1 MPVKL
6 FPPGILQERVT
17 ANVINPGTSGSPHAR
32 LSELSIYRTNSTDYQ
47 VFRPP
52 SALFKRS
59 ASLLVHN
66 GKLIN
71 VHHKIALGISDVHI
85 QPVADSRRGTV
96 LYLFTVYKPVR
107 TLFLTTFVV
116 VYQIKVFDEALI
128 VQFHTSKV
136 QRMIGPLVAIV
147 INGDGNSLSGLQC
160 SLYFCVKDFLCD
172 IIPVAYQ

>member
-71 VHHKIALGISDVHI
+71 VHHKIALGI
-85 QPVADSRRGTV
+85 
-96 LYLFTVYKPVR
+96 
-107 TLFLTTFVV
+107 
-116 VYQIKVFDEALI
+116 
-128 VQFHTSKV
+128 
-136 QRMIGPLVAIV
+136 
-147 INGDGNSLSGLQC
+147 N
-160 SLYFCVKDFLCD
+160 
-172 IIPVAYQ
+172 

>member
-71 VHHKIALGISDVHI
+71 VHHKIALGISDV
-85 QPVADSRRGTV
+85 QFS
-96 LYLFTVYKPVR
+96 LS
-107 TLFLTTFVV
+107 LTP
-116 VYQIKVFDEALI
+116 DEARYY
-128 VQFHTSKV
+128 TSL
-136 QRMIGPLVAIV
+136 RC
-147 INGDGNSLSGLQC
+147 IN
-160 SLYFCVKDFLCD
+160 
-172 IIPVAYQ
+172 P

>member
-1 MPVKL
+1 MFITKL
-6 FPPGILQERVT
+6 PW
-17 ANVINPGTSGSPHAR
+17 
-32 LSELSIYRTNSTDYQ
+32 EL
-47 VFRPP
+47 
-52 SALFKRS
+52 
-59 ASLLVHN
+59 
-66 GKLIN
+66 
-71 VHHKIALGISDVHI
+71 ISDVHI

-107 TLFLTTFVV
+107 PLFLTTFVV

-160 SLYFCVKDFLCD
+160 SLYFCVEDFLRD